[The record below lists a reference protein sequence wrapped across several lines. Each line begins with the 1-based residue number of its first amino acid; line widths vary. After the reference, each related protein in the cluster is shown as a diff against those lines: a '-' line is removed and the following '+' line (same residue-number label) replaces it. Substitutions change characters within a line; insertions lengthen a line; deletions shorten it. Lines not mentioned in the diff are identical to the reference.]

1 MDPFSLAEKYGL
13 IPPEWMRP
21 VVWGILTTV
30 LVKRL
35 WASAWGLKERYARQ
49 DATEAKVGVLET
61 RVTDVHKALDSRIN
75 GLSRR
80 DKRKGLK
87 IALLIQ
93 AKIDAERRADEISEQ
108 LAKIHALLMERSS

>member
-13 IPPEWMRP
+13 VPPEWMRP
-21 VVWGILTTV
+21 IVWGMISV
-30 LVKRL
+30 LIVKRL
-35 WASAWGLKERYARQ
+35 WYSAWGLKERYARQ
-49 DATEAKVGVLET
+49 DATETKVNALET
-61 RVTDVHKALDSRIN
+61 RVTDVHHSLDRRIN

-93 AKIDAERRADEISEQ
+93 AKEDSERRADEISEQ
-108 LAKIHALLMERSS
+108 LAKIHALLMERN

>member
-21 VVWGILTTV
+21 VVWGIITTV

-49 DATEAKVGVLET
+49 DATEAKVG
-61 RVTDVHKALDSRIN
+61 ALDTRITGVHQALEKRVN

-87 IALLIQ
+87 LALLMQ
-93 AKIDAERRADEISEQ
+93 AQEESERRNEEMLVQLREI
-108 LAKIHALLMERSS
+108 HTLLMERN